1 MPRIVFAAVFALIA
15 MLFAAPQQAQAFGA
29 LAVDSNQGDAY
40 GFSYAQGSLEAA
52 RDAAVA
58 KCGANCKAVVYFRN
72 ICAAYATDQAEGS
85 TVYGWGYAPN
95 KERAQNL
102 AMSYCKKRGSAC
114 IVRVWACETPIR
126 NDGKATADDKTIAA
140 LPSSATRN
148 TQKQAALPL
157 PAPPAPK
164 PAPVQPAPQP
174 VVTPA
179 VTPPPLPQ
187 FSNDGTRRV
196 ALVIGNDRYDQ
207 LPSLQKAGND
217 SRAVGDTLQK
227 LGFDVIRIENAPRRV
242 MNQKL
247 VEFTGKI
254 GRGDTAFF
262 FYAGHGVEV
271 KGINYLLPTDTP
283 QARDGEEGL
292 VTGEGIAA
300 DSIIERMQERG
311 AKVSLLVLDACRD
324 NPFKRPGTRGVG
336 ATRGLGQMTAP
347 EGVFV
352 LYSAGLGQTALDR
365 LSDKDPHPNSV
376 FTRTFVSL
384 LGRPGVSLQQ
394 VAKDTQLE
402 VRRLAATVNHPQM
415 PAYYDQILGQ
425 FSLAPTR

>member
-1 MPRIVFAAVFALIA
+1 MKRTGLAIFLFLAA
-15 MLFAAPQQAQAFGA
+15 MLVAAPQGAHAFGA
-29 LAVDSNQGDAY
+29 LAIDSNHGDSY
-40 GFSYAQGSLEAA
+40 GFSFQQPNAEAA
-52 RDAAVA
+52 RKAAVA
-58 KCGANCKAVVYFRN
+58 KCGTNCKAVVYFRN
-72 ICAAYATDQAEGS
+72 TCAAYAADQAEGS

-95 KERAQNL
+95 KERAQSI
-102 AMSYCKKRGSAC
+102 AMDYCKKNGSAC
-114 IVRVWACETPIR
+114 LIRVWACEGPAR
-126 NDGKATADDKTIAA
+126 NDGKATADDAVIAS

-148 TQKQAALPL
+148 TPAPQASLPL
-157 PAPPAPK
+157 SPPPKVAPP
-164 PAPVQPAPQP
+164 PVQPAPLP
-174 VVTPA
+174 AVSPA
-179 VTPPPLPQ
+179 VTPPLPQ
-187 FSNDGTRRV
+187 FSSDGTRRI

-217 SRAVGDTLQK
+217 ARAVGDTLQR
-227 LGFDVIRIENAPRRV
+227 LGFEVIRIENAPRRV

-271 KGINYLLPTDTP
+271 KGINYLLPSDTP

-311 AKVSLLVLDACRD
+311 AKVSLVVLDACRD

-336 ATRGLGQMTAP
+336 TTRGLGQMTAP

-384 LGRPGVSLQQ
+384 LGKPGISLQQ

-402 VRRLAATVNHPQM
+402 VRRLAATINHPQM
-415 PAYYDQILGQ
+415 PAYYDQILGS
-425 FSLAPTR
+425 FTLAPVR

>member
-1 MPRIVFAAVFALIA
+1 MLGFRLAAMMTLIA
-15 MLFAAPQQAQAFGA
+15 PLLLAAPQRADAFGA
-29 LAVDSNQGDAY
+29 LAIDSHHGSSY
-40 GFSYAQGSLEAA
+40 GFSFQQPSAEAA
-52 RDAAVA
+52 RNLAVS

-72 ICAAYATDQAEGS
+72 TCAAYAADQAEGS

-95 KERAQNL
+95 KEKAQSL
-102 AMSYCKKRGSAC
+102 AMGYCKKTGSAC
-114 IVRVWACETPIR
+114 QIRVWACEGPTR
-126 NDGKATADDKTIAA
+126 NDGTARSDDAVIAS

-148 TQKQAALPL
+148 TTPQASIQLPQQPAPVPAPVPQQAAPL
-157 PAPPAPK
+157 PAVAPPA
-164 PAPVQPAPQP
+164 
-174 VVTPA
+174 
-179 VTPPPLPQ
+179 LPQ
-187 FSNDGTRRV
+187 FSNDGARRV
-196 ALVIGNDRYDQ
+196 ALVIGNDRYDN
-207 LPSLQKAGND
+207 LDPLQKAVND
-217 SRAVGDTLQK
+217 ARAVGDTLAR
-227 LGFDVIRIENAPRRV
+227 LGFEVIRIENAPRRA

-271 KGINYLLPTDTP
+271 KGINYLLPVDTP

-292 VTGEGIAA
+292 VTGEGIPA

-324 NPFKRPGTRGVG
+324 NPFKKPGTRGIG
-336 ATRGLGQMTAP
+336 GTRGLGLMTAP

-352 LYSAGLGQTALDR
+352 LYSAVLGQTALDR
-365 LSDKDPHPNSV
+365 LSDKDSNPNSV
-376 FTRTFVSL
+376 FTRTFVSQL
-384 LGRPGVSLQQ
+384 AKPGVSLQQ

-402 VRRLAATVNHPQM
+402 VRRLAGSINHPQM

-425 FSLAPTR
+425 FTLAPAR

>member
-1 MPRIVFAAVFALIA
+1 MKRTGLAIFLSLAA
-15 MLFAAPQQAQAFGA
+15 MLLIAAPQAAHAFGA
-29 LAVDSNQGDAY
+29 LAIDSNHGDSY
-40 GFSYAQGSLEAA
+40 GFSFQQPNAEAA
-52 RDAAVA
+52 RNAAVA
-58 KCGANCKAVVYFRN
+58 KCGANCKAVVSFRN
-72 ICAAYATDQAEGS
+72 TCAAYAADQAEGS
-85 TVYGWGYAPN
+85 SVYGWGYAPN
-95 KERAQNL
+95 KERAQSI
-102 AMSYCKKRGSAC
+102 AMDYCKKNGSAC
-114 IVRVWACETPIR
+114 QIRVWACEGPSR
-126 NDGKATADDKTIAA
+126 NDGKATADDAVIAS
-140 LPSSATRN
+140 LPSSATR
-148 TQKQAALPL
+148 TTPAPQASLPL
-157 PAPPAPK
+157 PKRPEPLPTPVPQQAAPLPAV
-164 PAPVQPAPQP
+164 APV
-174 VVTPA
+174 
-179 VTPPPLPQ
+179 LPQ
-187 FSNDGTRRV
+187 FSNDGSRRI
-196 ALVIGNDRYDQ
+196 ALVIGNDRYEQ

-217 SRAVGDTLQK
+217 ARAVGETLQR
-227 LGFDVIRIENAPRRV
+227 LGFEVIRIENAPRRV

-271 KGINYLLPTDTP
+271 KGINYLLPADTP

-324 NPFKRPGTRGVG
+324 NPFKKPGTRGVG
-336 ATRGLGQMTAP
+336 NTRGLGQMTAP

-365 LSDKDPHPNSV
+365 LSDKDANPNSV

-384 LGRPGVSLQQ
+384 LGRPGMSVQQ

-402 VRRLAATVNHPQM
+402 VRRLAGTINHPQM
-415 PAYYDQILGQ
+415 PAYYDQILGS
-425 FSLAPTR
+425 FTLAPAR

>member
-1 MPRIVFAAVFALIA
+1 MLRIAVAAIFAVLALLPAPRAAH
-15 MLFAAPQQAQAFGA
+15 AFGA

-40 GFSYAQGSLEAA
+40 GFSFAQANPEAA
-52 RDAAVA
+52 RNAAVA
-58 KCGANCKAVVYFRN
+58 KCGKDCKAVVYFRN
-72 ICAAYATDQAEGS
+72 ICAAYAADQAEGS

-95 KERAQNL
+95 KERAQAL
-102 AMSYCKKRGSAC
+102 AMSYCKKNGSAC
-114 IVRVWACETPIR
+114 IIRVWACETPIR
-126 NDGKATADDKTIAA
+126 NDGKATADDTVIAS

-148 TQKQAALPL
+148 APAPQASLPL
-157 PAPPAPK
+157 PPAPK
-164 PAPVQPAPQP
+164 VTPPPAQPAPL
-174 VVTPA
+174 PA
-179 VTPPPLPQ
+179 VTPSVTPAIPQ
-187 FSNDGTRRV
+187 FTNDGSRRV
-196 ALVIGNDRYDQ
+196 ALVIGNDRYEH

-217 SRAVGDTLQK
+217 ARAVGDTLQR
-227 LGFDVIRIENAPRRV
+227 LGFEVIRIENAPRRV

-271 KGINYLLPTDTP
+271 KGINYLLPSDTP

-324 NPFKRPGTRGVG
+324 NPFKKPGTRGVG
-336 ATRGLGQMTAP
+336 TTRGLGQMTAP

-384 LGRPGVSLQQ
+384 LGKPGISLQQ

-402 VRRLAATVNHPQM
+402 VRRLAATINHPQM

-425 FSLAPTR
+425 FTLAPAR

>member
-1 MPRIVFAAVFALIA
+1 MQRIRLVIFIAVMLSFVPQAAR
-15 MLFAAPQQAQAFGA
+15 AFGA
-29 LAVDSNQGDAY
+29 LAIDSNQGASY
-40 GFSYAQGSLEAA
+40 GFSFQQPNAAAA
-52 RDAAVA
+52 RKAAVA
-58 KCGANCKAVVYFRN
+58 KCGANCRAIVYFRN
-72 ICAAYATDQAEGS
+72 TCAAYAADQAEGS
-85 TVYGWGYAPN
+85 SVYGWGYAPN
-95 KERAQNL
+95 KERAQSL
-102 AMSYCKKRGSAC
+102 AMSYCQKNGSAC
-114 IVRVWACETPIR
+114 QIRVWACEAPTR
-126 NDGKATADDKTIAA
+126 NDGKATADGSVIAA
-140 LPSSATRN
+140 LPSSSARSTPAP
-148 TQKQAALPL
+148 QPSLPL
-157 PAPPAPK
+157 
-164 PAPVQPAPQP
+164 PVQPAPVDAPATQAAPLP
-174 VVTPA
+174 VVAPPA
-179 VTPPPLPQ
+179 LPQ
-187 FSNDGTRRV
+187 FSNDGARRV
-196 ALVIGNDRYDQ
+196 ALVIGNDRYEQ
-207 LPSLQKAGND
+207 LPALQKAGND
-217 SRAVGDTLQK
+217 ARAIGETLQR
-227 LGFDVIRIENAPRRV
+227 LGFEVIRLENAPRRV

-271 KGINYLLPTDTP
+271 KGINYLLPVDTP
-283 QARDGEEGL
+283 EARDGEEGL
-292 VTGEGIAA
+292 ITGEGIAA

-324 NPFKRPGTRGVG
+324 NPFKKPGTRGVG
-336 ATRGLGQMTAP
+336 TTRGLGQMTAP

-384 LGRPGVSLQQ
+384 LGKPGVSLQQ

-425 FSLAPTR
+425 FTLAPSR